1 MLSKGQKIND
11 RYEIVK
17 TIGEGGMANV
27 YLAQDTIL
35 DRKVAVKVL
44 RGDLSSDD
52 KFIRRFQREA
62 LSVSNLS
69 HPNIVE
75 VYDVGEEDGQHY
87 IVMEYIEGKTLKQ
100 LLKKRESLTLTE
112 VIDIMTQLT
121 DGISHAHE
129 SYIIHRDIKPQNI
142 MIEDDGK
149 VKITDFGIA
158 MALNATQ
165 LTQTNSVMG
174 SVHYLPPEQ
183 ASGKG
188 ATIKSDIYSMGI
200 LMYEL
205 ITGNVPF
212 KGDNAVEIALKHMKD
227 KIPSIRKQ
235 DPSIPQSVENI
246 LLKATAKNPRNRY
259 ESAKEMHEDLLH
271 CMEEDHSNDKKISF
285 TYPENDLDSTEQ
297 IPTTSNKKKIEKPVE
312 EKTTSEV
319 EDKDEKDNTEEL
331 VKEIT
336 KDDLEDD
343 EEEDEEEFFEEPK
356 RKNTL
361 ITILTIFFLLLLI
374 TGALFWLITTRE
386 VKDITV
392 PNVAGLS
399 TDEAIEK
406 LETAGFTYTTEQKNS
421 DKVEEG
427 YVIKTTPKAGSTRKK
442 GDTITIIESSGGT
455 FHYLENYNGKKYTE
469 VKAKLELLNITVN
482 IEKKDVEDK
491 EKYKGK
497 EDIIIDQNPKYDEK
511 SDKVEIKEGDIITLY
526 IPNIVDEYPDM
537 VNEGWSL
544 SDALAFAKEYK
555 LNISVTDKNNTT
567 IPEDSYNNYS
577 SAIIIE
583 QSGRLVGDPI
593 IEGMTFK
600 VKLNVELN
608 IPREEETTE
617 NKDSNE

>member
-17 TIGEGGMANV
+17 SIGEGGMANV
-27 YLAQDTIL
+27 YLANDTIL

-100 LLKKRESLTLTE
+100 LLKKRDSLTLTE

-121 DGISHAHE
+121 DGIAHAHE

-142 MIEDDGK
+142 MIQDDGRI
-149 VKITDFGIA
+149 KITDFGIA

-188 ATIKSDIYSMGI
+188 TTVKSDIYSMGI

-205 ITGNVPF
+205 LTGTVPF

-235 DPSIPQSVENI
+235 NPAIPQSVENI

-259 ESAKEMHEDLLH
+259 DTAREMHEDLVH
-271 CMEEDHSNDKKISF
+271 CLDEEHANDKKVTF
-285 TYPENDLDSTEQ
+285 EYPENDLDITA
-297 IPTTSNKKKIEKPVE
+297 PLPVTNPKKKVEKPKK
-312 EKTTSEV
+312 EK
-319 EDKDEKDNTEEL
+319 EDNEDTEDLAIEIKNDDNS
-331 VKEIT
+331 
-336 KDDLEDD
+336 
-343 EEEDEEEFFEEPK
+343 EEDYFEEPK
-356 RKNTL
+356 RRNTL
-361 ITILTIFFLLLLI
+361 IIILASFFLLLLI
-374 TGALFWLITTRE
+374 TGGIFWLVTTRE

-392 PNVAGLS
+392 PNVVGLT

-406 LETAGFTYTTEQKNS
+406 LEKAGFTYTTEQKNS
-421 DKVEEG
+421 DTVEEG
-427 YVIKTTPKAGSTRKK
+427 TVISTTPKAGSTRKK
-442 GDTITIIESSGGT
+442 GDTVTIVESSGGDYT
-455 FHYLENYNGKKYTE
+455 YLEDYTNKNYTE
-469 VKAKLELLNITVN
+469 VKAKLELAGINVL

-491 EKYKGK
+491 EKYKDK
-497 EDIIIDQNPKYDEK
+497 ENIIIDQSPKYDKDKEK
-511 SDKVEIKEGDIITLY
+511 QTIKKGDTVTLY

-537 VNEGWSL
+537 VSEGWSL
-544 SDALAFAKEYK
+544 NDTLAFVEEYK
-555 LNISVTDKNNTT
+555 LSISVQDNNGDT
-567 IPEDSYNNYS
+567 IPKEEYDKYKDATVISQSRPAGDTVITGITLKVSINETYKKEDNN
-577 SAIIIE
+577 E
-583 QSGRLVGDPI
+583 D
-593 IEGMTFK
+593 
-600 VKLNVELN
+600 N
-608 IPREEETTE
+608 
-617 NKDSNE
+617 NEDNE